1 MPMAK
6 RRKDPSAEELVPLK
20 QQISAWRG
28 ARQGLGPMPSELWDS
43 AVALAR
49 NYGACKIARAVGLDY
64 KSLQLRVAKA
74 MDKPGLVKPT
84 FVQLPATLAPQ
95 ELPPA
100 PGAMIEISAPDGS
113 RMRIHLETGRGMETA
128 GIVAAFLGGRG

>member
-1 MPMAK
+1 M
-6 RRKDPSAEELVPLK
+6 VP
-20 QQISAWRG
+20 
-28 ARQGLGPMPSELWDS
+28 ET
-43 AVALAR
+43 
-49 NYGACKIARAVGLDY
+49 
-64 KSLQLRVAKA
+64 
-74 MDKPGLVKPT
+74 GLVKPT